1 MKKILLSI
9 VMLTIINSNIIYAQT
24 GNVGINTHMP
34 ANTLTVNGNTSIGT
48 AYINTPAPANGA
60 IIEGNVGIGTANPTS
75 KLDING
81 NIRIADGTQG
91 DGKILTSDANG
102 IASWQPAP
110 GSTIINGINNLP
122 QNFVFVASTTTEFI
136 PNTPV
141 TLNKGVYTL
150 YYYAQ
155 FDYFQPG
162 STTQF
167 RILDPAN
174 STTLNNTFPRYIYF
188 DFITSSGSAE
198 FPSYGGN
205 NFGPHVI
212 PVISSFQV
220 AGKVSQVAIVH
231 QDNTVI
237 RPRYSGI
244 SAYGR
249 ISNLGPIIAV
259 KM

>member
-1 MKKILLSI
+1 MI
-9 VMLTIINSNIIYAQT
+9 TAQT
-24 GNVGINTHMP
+24 GNVGINTNVP
-34 ANTLTVNGNTSIGT
+34 ASTLTVNGNTSIGNT
-48 AYINTPAPANGA
+48 YINTPAPANGA
-60 IIEGNVGIGTANPTS
+60 IIEGNVGIGTASPS
-75 KLDING
+75 AKLDING

-102 IASWQPAP
+102 VASWRPAP
-110 GSTIINGINNLP
+110 GSTIINGNNNLP
-122 QNFVFVASTTTEFI
+122 QSFVFVTPSTTTEFI
-136 PNTPV
+136 PDTPV

-167 RILDPAN
+167 RVLDPTN
-174 STTLNNTFPRYIYF
+174 SNTLANTFPRWIYF
-188 DFITSSGSAE
+188 DFIASSGSAE
-198 FPSYGGN
+198 FPSYGGS

-212 PVISSFQV
+212 PVISTFQV
-220 AGKVSQVAIVH
+220 AGKISQVAIVH

-237 RPRYSGI
+237 RPRFSGI

>member
-24 GNVGINTHMP
+24 GNVGINTPMP

-60 IIEGNVGIGTANPTS
+60 IIEGNVGIGTASPTA
-75 KLDING
+75 KLDISG

-110 GSTIINGINNLP
+110 GSTISGANNLSQDFTFITLP
-122 QNFVFVASTTTEFI
+122 TAEFI
-136 PNTPV
+136 PDTPL

-150 YYYAQ
+150 YYYVQ
-155 FDYFQPG
+155 FDYYKAG
-162 STTQF
+162 STTDY
-167 RILDPAN
+167 RVLDPAD
-174 STTLNNTFPRYIYF
+174 LAGTFPRWIYF
-188 DFITSSGSAE
+188 DFITSSGFAE
-198 FPSYGGN
+198 FPSYGGSN
-205 NFGPHVI
+205 YGPHVI
-212 PVISSFQV
+212 PIISTFQV
-220 AGKVSQVAIVH
+220 AAKVSQVAIVH

-237 RPRYSGI
+237 RPRFHGFA
-244 SAYGR
+244 AYGR
-249 ISNLGPIIAV
+249 ISNLGPILAV